1 MNCPKSTESASIKVR
16 SDSKSE
22 WLRGSQP
29 SLYLFVK
36 KSGFRIIGDLFASR
50 RGPLKSQTELHQ
62 ASPGRASGRILPGPR
77 GRGAHPASPG
87 RAAWALLPSP
97 GYLVEM
103 RVPGDIVPPLL
114 QRHGARR
121 AGLGVAASG
130 GSGGRPAPHSAAG
143 PAGPESQPRAGA
155 QRGAHGPGADL
166 ARGDTKVRGPFGPA
180 RTRARPGTRA
190 RGEGGGPA
198 GAQAPPS
205 PAAPRAALA
214 AQRRGSGLGEPGRSE
229 SKLRKQIR
237 CGRQPAPRPP
247 PSPQRGS
254 GDPAARRVPKPPSPL
269 DGAPRSPRLL
279 QPTCAAPGA
288 AVYAAPLR
296 GRRGETL
303 RGRYP
308 SPANGWTAPA
318 AARARK
324 RVRPARRVPKP
335 LRAARGFP
343 GGAAQPRS
351 LASAPTVKEAQDA
364 PRAALS

>member
-1 MNCPKSTESASIKVR
+1 MTSYPR
-16 SDSKSE
+16 
-22 WLRGSQP
+22 
-29 SLYLFVK
+29 FF
-36 KSGFRIIGDLFASR
+36 SG
-50 RGPLKSQTELHQ
+50 T
-62 ASPGRASGRILPGPR
+62 GRA
-77 GRGAHPASPG
+77 G
-87 RAAWALLPSP
+87 RALEW
-97 GYLVEM
+97 
-103 RVPGDIVPPLL
+103 
-114 QRHGARR
+114 
-121 AGLGVAASG
+121 
-130 GSGGRPAPHSAAG
+130 
-143 PAGPESQPRAGA
+143 QPRAGA
-155 QRGAHGPGADL
+155 GVGQLRTAPQARPGRRVSRAPVPSAAPMVLAQTWHGETPRSG
-166 ARGDTKVRGPFGPA
+166 GPSGRPGPA
-180 RTRARPGTRA
+180 RGQARV
-190 RGEGGGPA
+190 RGERA
-198 GAQAPPS
+198 GVPPGRRRPPS

-303 RGRYP
+303 RGRYS